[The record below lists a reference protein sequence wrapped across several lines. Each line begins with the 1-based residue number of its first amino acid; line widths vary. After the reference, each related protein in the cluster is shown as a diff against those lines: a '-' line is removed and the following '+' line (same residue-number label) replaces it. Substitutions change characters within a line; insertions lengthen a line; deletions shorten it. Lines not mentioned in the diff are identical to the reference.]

1 MSLRIR
7 HLRLRASTLN
17 GEYGAD
23 IPFPDGL
30 VLLHLHNTRGK
41 STALK
46 AIVYALGMERMFG
59 QINVAPLT
67 PAMTSRLKDGGS
79 EWDIAESWVY
89 LEIQN
94 HEGKTATLRRKVAG
108 EGGQDRR
115 VIDVWEEAM
124 ITATSVVQPSKAYFA
139 RDPGSAQ
146 NEAGFGAWL
155 ANFVGWSMPQV
166 MRHDGSLGP
175 LYMECVMP
183 LFFVEQSQGWTG
195 IQAGTPKAFGIR
207 HVERKVIEFLLAMD
221 ICKADAAKEKLE
233 QDADGVAKQWTE
245 VRTQLEVVARS
256 IRGSLREFPQS
267 PQAQWPPT
275 PGPYIEAFHEGRQV
289 DLASAIKND
298 HEALTR
304 LDSVEI
310 PSADEASQ
318 SISNQLVETTEQLA
332 EAESICGSL
341 EDDLQTETGNLAAL
355 ETRLATVDED
365 LVRNKDARKLRNFG
379 ATSLLAISRHECPT
393 CHQHVQDTLLSQ
405 TFEQDVM
412 GIDENIAYLAAQ
424 KQTLEKL
431 HAQTVRAI
439 AAIQRRIDAVLAH
452 SNELRARI
460 RYLKRTLVSS
470 GIAPSEAAIRE
481 RVVTDQRLQERELA
495 ASEFDRLSRAF
506 PPLAKRWTD
515 IQIALKGMKGTE
527 RSKVDLQK
535 VQTLF
540 EQFTSALTEFGFE
553 SFPLDTVT
561 IERES
566 YRPKR
571 EGFDLS
577 YAVSASDLVR
587 IIAAY
592 LTALLETSRSTKT
605 NHLGLLVLDE
615 PRQQNMKWKDF
626 AQILR
631 RLSSAAK
638 HGQQVIVATSDP
650 PEAIADLMTNVPHSR
665 IELEY
670 LGYLLRPVDPKQIAG
685 GKGTLEGSSN
695 QTDAVPPS

>member
-23 IPFPDGL
+23 LPFPDGL

-67 PAMTSRLKDGGS
+67 PAMTSRLKDGDS
-79 EWDIAESWVY
+79 EWDVAESWVY

-94 HEGKTATLRRKVAG
+94 KEGRTATLRRKVAG

-115 VIDVWEEAM
+115 VIDVWEESM
-124 ITATSVVQPSKAYFA
+124 INSTSVVNASKPYFA
-139 RDPGSAQ
+139 RDPGSAR
-146 NEAGFGAWL
+146 NEAGFGTWL
-155 ANFVGWSMPQV
+155 ANFVGWELPQV

-175 LYMECVMP
+175 LYMECIMP

-207 HVERKVIEFLLAMD
+207 QVERKVIEFILAMD
-221 ICKADAAKEKLE
+221 ICRADAAREKLE
-233 QDADGVAKQWTE
+233 QERDGIAKQWSDG
-245 VRTQLEVVARS
+245 RTQLEVVARS
-256 IRGSLREFPQS
+256 IRGNLREFPQS

-275 PGPYIEAFHEGRQV
+275 PAPYIEAFHEGRQIN
-289 DLASAIKND
+289 LANAIEND
-298 HEALTR
+298 REALTR
-304 LDSVEI
+304 LDAIEI

-318 SISNQLVETTEQLA
+318 SISSQLVETTGQLA
-332 EAESICGSL
+332 EAESIWGSL
-341 EDDLQTETGNLAAL
+341 EDDLQTENGNLAAL
-355 ETRLATVDED
+355 ATRLATVDED
-365 LVRNKDARKLRNFG
+365 LVRNKDARKLRDFG

-412 GIDENIAYLAAQ
+412 GLDENIAYLAAQ

-431 HAQTVRAI
+431 HSQTIRAL
-439 AAIQRRIDAVLAH
+439 AAIQRRLDAVLNH

-460 RYLKRTLVSS
+460 RHLKRTLVSS

-481 RVVTDQRLQERELA
+481 RVITDQRLQERELA
-495 ASEFDRLSRAF
+495 SGEFERLSHVF
-506 PPLAKRWTD
+506 PALAKRWTD
-515 IQIALKGMKGTE
+515 LQIALKQVKGIE
-527 RSKVDLQK
+527 RSMADLQK

-540 EQFTSALTEFGFE
+540 DRFTSALSDFGFE

-592 LTALLETSRSTKT
+592 LTALLETSRSTQT

-626 AQILR
+626 TQILH
-631 RLSSAAK
+631 RLSSAAT

-650 PEAIADLMTNVPHSR
+650 PEAIADLMNNVPHSR
-665 IELEY
+665 IDLGY
-670 LGYLLRPVDPKQIAG
+670 FGYLLKPVPPKPIAG
-685 GKGTLEGSSN
+685 DADTVLKSSSLP
-695 QTDAVPPS
+695 DDLPP